1 MENFDF
7 NALGVKEL
15 GSANLIEVNG
25 GDISPWWSVASTMIQ
40 AAVIIMEAYANAYIK
55 FSAETGGK
63 YVIHH
68 AQ

>member
-1 MENFDF
+1 MENFDL

-25 GDISPWWSVASTMIQ
+25 GDVNPWWSVVSTMIQ
-40 AAVIIMEAYANAYIK
+40 AGVIVMEACANAYIK
-55 FSAETGGK
+55 YSEKTGGK